1 MHEAGRG
8 PGRASILAVGLVS
21 VAVAGI
27 LDYLLGPSVSLGA
40 VYLLPVGLA
49 AWQAGSRTGILLAFC
64 SAGIGV
70 AAAWFA
76 GRDVLTFP
84 VMLWQFVTLAGVG
97 AAFAVLLVRLRRAQ
111 SRTQALS
118 LVDFL
123 TGALN
128 SRAFDNIL
136 ENEHRKSARYKRP
149 LTLAY
154 IGLDDFK
161 RVNNRFG
168 HTVGDTLLRKVARAM
183 MKQLRASD
191 RVARLGGD
199 EFVILLPETDR
210 QSAKT
215 VIPKLC
221 ERLAG
226 EMEDNHW
233 PVTFS
238 VAVVTFMQVPPSVPA
253 MIKTAEKLM
262 RAIKKGGKN
271 AVRYAAYSG

>member
-1 MHEAGRG
+1 MLDDGRG
-8 PGRASILAVGLVS
+8 PGRALVLALGLAS
-21 VAVAGI
+21 AAVVGI
-27 LDYLLGPSVSLGA
+27 LDYLLGRPINLA
-40 VYLLPVGLA
+40 ALYLPPVGLV
-49 AWQAGSRTGILLAFC
+49 AWHAGAQSGGLL
-64 SAGIGV
+64 SVGV
-70 AAAWFA
+70 AVIGLAAAYFA
-76 GRDVLTFP
+76 GREPLSLP
-84 VMLWQFVTLAGVG
+84 LMLWTFISLAATATAV
-97 AAFAVLLVRLRRAQ
+97 AVLAARLRKAQ

-128 SRAFDNIL
+128 SRAFDAIL
-136 ENEHRKSARYKRP
+136 ENEHRKSARYSRP

-161 RVNNRFG
+161 RINERFG

-183 MKQLRASD
+183 MRQLRATD

-199 EFVILLPETDR
+199 EFVVLLPETGRDD
-210 QSAKT
+210 AKT

-233 PVTFS
+233 PVTLS
-238 VAVVTFMQVPPSVPA
+238 VAVVTFVRVPPSVPV
-253 MIKTAEKLM
+253 MVKTAEKLM
-262 RAIKKGGKN
+262 RAVKEGGKN
-271 AVRYAAYSG
+271 AVRYASYKG